1 MRFRACPHSHSK
13 AAEYHRQIGPSHCIP
28 PVSSAELLKASPLK
42 TDLDVDVAV
51 IGGGYTGLSAAYH
64 IRKMAPSKRVTV
76 FEARGVG
83 NGASGRNGGM
93 LLPNVANEYLHLG
106 SPPDVHKRVYDLTVE
121 SMKNLIALA
130 TASGI
135 EGAVDQSVHCRR
147 SKRKKRPTAVEHIR
161 RAFAGWEYP

>member
-1 MRFRACPHSHSK
+1 
-13 AAEYHRQIGPSHCIP
+13 
-28 PVSSAELLKASPLK
+28 
-42 TDLDVDVAV
+42 
-51 IGGGYTGLSAAYH
+51 
-64 IRKMAPSKRVTV
+64 
-76 FEARGVG
+76 
-83 NGASGRNGGM
+83 M

-130 TASGI
+130 TASRI

-147 SKRKKRPTAVEHIR
+147 SKRKKRPTAVEHTR